1 MSDRPTND
9 LPPNNAGTSGWR
21 TPDSANNTP
30 DETESAAP
38 PATESV
44 EITPEVQAQEPA
56 VMGATGWRA
65 PEKAG
70 RAAVIIREGSQ
81 PRQAWKIPTL
91 PKELDAQPKERG
103 LWHRPDQTLYTDE
116 DESVVLAEES
126 PSEEAIPV
134 ESTEFA
140 VIPIEESES
149 VILPVDEAAGVE
161 VLPFEESADS
171 GTSVADEAAEDEDEA
186 EDEAEDED
194 AEDRF
199 SMSQLVALASLAE
212 KAPGVDVEA
221 GDGIDAQ
228 DPAEYARQQIEKLRG
243 VGAATVEEA
252 ATPEVTLT
260 PEEQAEAQKFH
271 EAEARIRALRE
282 RYRAGEMTRDQLSD
296 ALKKEM
302 VLDSQNSWWMM
313 GVESDNWYHHQ
324 NNKWVLEKP
333 PVLQKEAGI
342 ESPAPDALDLTLPTT
357 SINADEMP
365 LPRAVPTRDLDATLV
380 GTEAM
385 YLDPNQQVTMASPAI
400 DDQTLQSG
408 LTVLSSGVG
417 PTVASPG
424 IGDEYIPP
432 GAAVPAVQ
440 PAQEPALP
448 SYEDAVRQQ
457 QSNTIRTVLIIAAAI
472 VGVLLLVGACSIVM
486 LVSTYRSILAPY
498 EAGVAGLVDYQPAF
512 QTARI
517 YAADNT
523 VIATLIG
530 QGDRQPV
537 NLPDVSPFF
546 VHAVLSVEDPDFYET
561 AGFSAGNVAGGLI
574 QNATGSVQLSGGI
587 TEQIACNLV
596 IKDCADTPENNVR
609 ILVVSSDIARTYD
622 PNFILQL
629 YINEIYLGNQSYGVE
644 SASQFYF
651 DISSLN
657 LTAPQA
663 ALVAGLINAP
673 ATFDPVVNRQA
684 SFDRMDEVLEIQAS
698 VGCIQLGYA
707 PYLNGPFCVDQAFIE
722 SGQVVLEKAQV
733 EARNYP
739 PREIDWRYPH
749 FVNYVMAQ
757 IEQTYGTSQMF
768 QNGFQ
773 IYTTLVP
780 RIQDSAQAALAS
792 GLNAVSATGIDNG
805 AVLVT
810 DPVTGS
816 IRAMVGSASFTNT
829 NIQGEVNNVFTWQPP
844 GGAIYPVTYTSSLE
858 GIQNPSTG
866 AFEYMTAASILW
878 NVPTTFPTN
887 PPFTPVN
894 NPNITTGPTAV
905 RFALANSYNIT
916 ASKAYAF
923 IGDQNFINISNRMG
937 INYLPEA
944 VFGLPASLGTNQ
956 VRLFDMVEAYGT
968 LANNGNRVSLNSIVR
983 ITDANGNPVP
993 VPAVTPPSQQVQPQ
1007 IAFLINNIL
1016 ADDTARSATYG
1027 LNSGLNIPQY
1037 NGRVASTAGTSAGAA
1052 DLWTLGY
1059 SNNAVVGVWTGSTN
1073 NNATSANAG
1082 QIAIP
1087 VWNAVMQSALAGTT
1101 PGFSQPSGIVQ
1112 AQVCSLTG
1120 ALFDPSIS
1128 QNCGSVRTEL
1138 FVQNLPPL
1146 PPDQGFV
1153 QTITIDTWSG
1163 LAANQYCPDNTTT
1176 ANFLNV
1182 SDPSAIQWLQNDPQ
1196 GQAFAQQNGLTG
1208 LSGTTPPAACSV
1220 NTQNP
1225 ILALTSPTQGQS
1237 LQGNINVTGT
1247 VQAVN
1252 FQQYSLD
1259 MAPAEQPNNFSVVFG
1274 PTNQQVQ
1281 NNVLG
1286 SIDTTR
1292 FPNGSYIL
1300 RLAVYSTSNGY
1311 AYRTVQIVINNPLPT
1326 ATPTLPPTVVFPT
1339 AVQPIVTFP
1348 PQILPTSP
1356 VMPFTPLPFDEP
1368 TPTINFGS

>member
-9 LPPNNAGTSGWR
+9 LPPNDANTGGWR
-21 TPDSANNTP
+21 TPDSSSSAP

-38 PATESV
+38 SAEQNVAAAAKAP
-44 EITPEVQAQEPA
+44 ILEPA
-56 VMGATGWRA
+56 MTGAAAWRA

-70 RAAVIIREGSQ
+70 KAVIIREGSQ

-91 PKELDAQPKERG
+91 PKELEAQPKAAG
-103 LWHRPDQTLYTDE
+103 LWHRPDQTLYTDA
-116 DESVVLAEES
+116 DESVVLADEA
-126 PSEEAIPV
+126 PSAEAIPV
-134 ESTEFA
+134 ESTEYA
-140 VIPIEESES
+140 VIPVEESES
-149 VILPVDEAAGVE
+149 VIPPMDEAASVE
-161 VLPFEESADS
+161 VLPFDDGPIAAES
-171 GTSVADEAAEDEDEA
+171 GTRADEAAEAEDEA
-186 EDEAEDED
+186 ESAAEDED

-212 KAPGVDVEA
+212 KAPGVEVEA
-221 GDGIDAQ
+221 GDGAESQ

-243 VGAATVEEA
+243 VGAAPAEA
-252 ATPEVTLT
+252 ETPEVTLT
-260 PEEQAEAQKFH
+260 PEEQAEARKFH
-271 EAEARIRALRE
+271 EAEARIHALRE
-282 RYRAGEMTRDQLSD
+282 QYRAGEMTREQLSD

-313 GVESDNWYHHQ
+313 GVESDNWYHHR
-324 NNKWVLEKP
+324 NNKWEMEKP
-333 PVLQKEAGI
+333 PVLQKEAGVEI
-342 ESPAPDALDLTLPTT
+342 PAEDRLNLTLPTT

-400 DDQTLQSG
+400 DDQTLQG
-408 LTVLSSGVG
+408 GVTVLSSGVS

-424 IGDEYIPP
+424 IGDEYVPP
-432 GAAVPAVQ
+432 GAALPAVQ
-440 PAQEPALP
+440 PVAEPALP
-448 SYEDAVRQQ
+448 SYEDAVREQ
-457 QSNTIRTVLIIAAAI
+457 QSSVIRTALIIAAAI
-472 VGVLLLVGACSIVM
+472 VGILLLVGACAIVM
-486 LVSTYRSILAPY
+486 MVSTYQGILGPY
-498 EAGVAGLVDYQPAF
+498 QDAVAGLVNYEPDF

-537 NLPDVSPFF
+537 DLPDISPFF

-574 QNATGSVQLSGGI
+574 QNATGQIQLSGGV

-596 IKDCADTPENNVR
+596 IRDCSDTPENRLR
-609 ILVVSSDIARTYD
+609 IFVVSSDIARTYD
-622 PNFILQL
+622 PNFILGL

-651 DISSLN
+651 DIPALN

-663 ALVAGLINAP
+663 ALLAGLIAAP
-673 ATFDPVVNRQA
+673 ATFDPVVNRET
-684 SFDRMDEVLEIQAS
+684 SFNRMDEVLQIQAQ

-707 PYLNGPFCVDQAFIE
+707 PYLNGPFCVDQAFIQ

-733 EARNYP
+733 EARNYN

-780 RIQDSAQAALAS
+780 RIQDAAQSALVS
-792 GLNAVSATGIDNG
+792 GLNAVSGRGVDNG

-810 DPVTGS
+810 DPVTGA
-816 IRAMVGSASFTNT
+816 IRAMVGSPNFNNT
-829 NIQGEVNNVFTWQPP
+829 NIQGEVNNIFTWQPP
-844 GGAIYPVTYTSSLE
+844 GDAIYPVIYTGALE

-866 AFEYMTAASILW
+866 AFEYMTPASVLW

-887 PPFTPVN
+887 PPFSPAN
-894 NPNITTGPTAV
+894 NPNLITGPTGL
-905 RFALANSYNIT
+905 RFALANAFNIT

-923 IGDQNFINISNRMG
+923 IGDQNFINVSNRMG

-944 VFGLPASLGTNQ
+944 VFGMPASLGTNQ
-956 VRLFDMVEAYGT
+956 VRLYDMVEAYGT
-968 LANNGNRVSLNSIVR
+968 LANNGVRVSLTSIAR
-983 ITDANGNPVP
+983 ITDADGNTIPVP
-993 VPAVTPPSQQVQPQ
+993 EVAPSSQQVQPQ
-1007 IAFLINNIL
+1007 VAFLINNIL
-1016 ADDTARSATYG
+1016 ADDTARSTVFG
-1027 LNSGLNIPQY
+1027 LNSGLNIPQF
-1037 NGRVASTAGTSAGAA
+1037 NGRVAARSGTSAGAA

-1073 NNATSANAG
+1073 NNSTSAAAS

-1087 VWNAVMQSALAGTT
+1087 VWNAVMQSALAGST
-1101 PGFSQPSGIVQ
+1101 PAFTQPSGIVQ
-1112 AQVCSLTG
+1112 AQICSLTG
-1120 ALFDPSIS
+1120 ALFDPAVS

-1146 PPDQGFV
+1146 PADQGFV
-1153 QTITIDTWSG
+1153 QSVTVDTWSG
-1163 LAANQYCPDNTTT
+1163 LAANQFCPDNTTT
-1176 ANFLNV
+1176 ARFLNV
-1182 SDPSAIQWLQNDPQ
+1182 SDTAAIQWLQSDPA

-1225 ILALTSPTQGQS
+1225 IVTLTSPTQGQS
-1237 LQGNINVTGT
+1237 LQGNISVTGT

-1252 FQQYSLD
+1252 FQQYTLD
-1259 MAPAEQPNNFSVVFG
+1259 MAPVEQPNNFSVVFG

-1292 FPNGSYIL
+1292 FANGSYIL
-1300 RLAVYSTSNGY
+1300 RLAVYNTSNGY
-1311 AYRTVQIVINNPLPT
+1311 AYRTVQVVINNPLPT
-1326 ATPTLPPTVVFPT
+1326 ATPTLPPTAVIPT
-1339 AVQPIVTFP
+1339 FEIVPPIATFP
-1348 PQILPTSP
+1348 SQII
-1356 VMPFTPLPFDEP
+1356 PFTPLPFDDP